1 MKAVTGI
8 GGVFLKARDPE
19 RLYQW
24 YEKHLGIK
32 REPHGSVSF
41 RWRDDSDD
49 GVTAF
54 AFFPKDTKYFGPSGA
69 EFMLNFR
76 VADLDDLLSRLQRS
90 GVEIDP
96 KREAADYGRFAW
108 IFDPEGNKIEL
119 WEPPRAKKSPK
130 AR

>member
-1 MKAVTGI
+1 
-8 GGVFLKARDPE
+8 
-19 RLYQW
+19 
-24 YEKHLGIK
+24 
-32 REPHGSVSF
+32 VSF